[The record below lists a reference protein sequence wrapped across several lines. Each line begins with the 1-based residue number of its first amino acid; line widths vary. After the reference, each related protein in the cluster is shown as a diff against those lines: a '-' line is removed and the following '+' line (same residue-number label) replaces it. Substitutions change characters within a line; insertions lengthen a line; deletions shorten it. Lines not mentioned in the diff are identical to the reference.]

1 MSILDSVK
9 KTLTKT
15 AKDAAK
21 VSGDL
26 VEQTK
31 LKIKAIDIKDEIDSR
46 YTQIGKLYYGVVE
59 NENDDAEKIEKLV
72 GEITELKGALA
83 EIEAEIKISK
93 KVCKC
98 QACDTENDVDDAY
111 CSKCGNKL
119 K

>member
-1 MSILDSVK
+1 MSILNSVK

-46 YTQIGKLYYGVVE
+46 YTMIGKLYYGIVE
-59 NENDDAEKIEKLV
+59 NDNDDAEKIGTLV
-72 GEITELKGALA
+72 EEITALKSALA
-83 EIEAEIKISK
+83 EVEAEIKSNK
-93 KVCKC
+93 KGC
-98 QACDTENDVDDAY
+98 QCEGCESANDEDDA
-111 CSKCGNKL
+111 
-119 K
+119 